1 MKKYLTFLLVLTAL
15 TLLFVACGETENAPS
30 AGQTPLT
37 NAPVETSSV
46 PVEPGE
52 TGKTPETGT
61 PETSKETSEETSAE
75 TTAETTAET
84 AAETTSPVIGGSDR
98 AKAIVDLARKKIGT
112 AFRLGGVGPDEFD
125 NTGFVY
131 YVCRENGVAIPR
143 RGEDMA
149 TYGKAV
155 AKEDILPGDVIIL
168 SNEVGGPVGFVGIC
182 VGDGK
187 FIACSNP
194 DTPTAELNYNSTYWT
209 PRFISAR
216 RVA

>member
-1 MKKYLTFLLVLTAL
+1 MKKLLTFLSVLTAL
-15 TLLFVACGETENAPS
+15 TLLFVSCKETESSAPS
-30 AGQTPLT
+30 GQTPLT

-46 PVEPGE
+46 PREPVE
-52 TGKTPETGT
+52 TGKKAETDAPETDSS
-61 PETSKETSEETSAE
+61 ETS
-75 TTAETTAET
+75 AET
-84 AAETTSPVIGGSDR
+84 AAETSSPVIGGSDR
-98 AKAIVDLARKKIGT
+98 AKTIVDLARKKIGT
-112 AFRLGGVGPDEFD
+112 SFRLGGVGPDEFD

-131 YVCRENGVAIPR
+131 YVCRENGVNIPR

-149 TYGKAV
+149 SYGKEV

-168 SNEVGGPVGFVGIC
+168 ANEIGGPVGFVGIC

-194 DTPTAELNYNSTYWT
+194 DVPTAELNYNSNYWT